1 MTNANEEVWIGF
13 TCIRHELFT
22 ETIKELS
29 PSALITLVKMLTYQP
44 GFTIREN
51 YLATQLGLQDSRHM
65 KPRMDELIENGY
77 LTKHSEGQ
85 FTTWLLTDKAL
96 AFKRTNG
103 DNYYRLYNDAIEALK
118 QEMCDGE
125 AILYLHML
133 TNALTHKMSNA
144 ELVERTGYNKKTV
157 SRYVN
162 HLEELGYLT
171 KEEVSY
177 KRVLW
182 SMRRDRRESF
192 IMCDSDI
199 YELYTDYTDF

>member
-1 MTNANEEVWIGF
+1 MT
-13 TCIRHELFT
+13 
-22 ETIKELS
+22 K
-29 PSALITLVKMLTYQP
+29 VKRVKDLD
-44 GFTIREN
+44 
-51 YLATQLGLQDSRHM
+51 LGLRYVGYYS
-65 KPRMDELIENGY
+65 IEDDNW
-77 LTKHSEGQ
+77 LQ
-85 FTTWLLTDKAL
+85 FW
-96 AFKRTNG
+96 AFN
-103 DNYYRLYNDAIEALK
+103 NDAIEALK

-162 HLEELGYLT
+162 HLYDIGYLT
-171 KEEVSY
+171 KEEVGY

-182 SMRRDRRESF
+182 SMRRDRREGF